1 MPALTLAAFPAGL
14 IARMTR
20 GSMLEALEEDYIRT
34 ARAYGLP
41 DRLITFG
48 YALKNA
54 IGPTLSVIGLS
65 FAFALTGSFFVEII
79 FGWPGLGLFTVRSLL
94 ASGLPRDHGDH
105 VPRGRRLHHDQPDRG
120 PGAGLGGP
128 AGDAV
133 MTSMPVA
140 YDGGPAVAARGRS
153 LRHVVDVLRR
163 DKLALAAVIII
174 LLFFLAALL
183 APWIAPYPLQGA
195 GKPSP
200 STLTLPPSAQH
211 IMGTDELGRDV
222 FSRLL
227 YGAKPTLIVPFIVV
241 ILAVLI
247 GAPLGALAGFR
258 GGWID
263 RVIMRTTD
271 LFLAFPSLLLAM
283 AITAAIG
290 PGLFHAALALV
301 VSWWPWYTR
310 LVRGEAAR
318 LRQRNFVD
326 AARAMGVPS
335 RTIVRGTSCPT
346 PSPRSWCRRRSTSGS

>member
-1 MPALTLAAFPAGL
+1 MSSA
-14 IARMTR
+14 
-20 GSMLEALEEDYIRT
+20 
-34 ARAYGLP
+34 
-41 DRLITFG
+41 
-48 YALKNA
+48 
-54 IGPTLSVIGLS
+54 
-65 FAFALTGSFFVEII
+65 
-79 FGWPGLGLFTVRSLL
+79 
-94 ASGLPRDHGDH
+94 
-105 VPRGRRLHHDQPDRG
+105 
-120 PGAGLGGP
+120 
-128 AGDAV
+128 
-133 MTSMPVA
+133 PVA
-140 YDGGPAVAARGRS
+140 YDGGPAVASRGRS
-153 LRHVVDVLRR
+153 LRHVVDVLRG

-174 LLFFLAALL
+174 IVFFVAALL

-211 IMGTDELGRDV
+211 LMGTDDLGRDV

-227 YGAKPTLIVPFIVV
+227 FGAKPTLIVPFIVV

-290 PGLFHAALALV
+290 PGLYHAAIALV

-310 LVRGEAAR
+310 LVRGEATR

-335 RTIVRGTSCPT
+335 RTIVRRHILPNTITPIVVQATVDLGIVILAMGGLAFLGLGTQPPAADWGLMISEGRSSVLIYWWMSTFPGLAMFVVVMAFNLLGDALRDVFD
-346 PSPRSWCRRRSTSGS
+346 PRQYR